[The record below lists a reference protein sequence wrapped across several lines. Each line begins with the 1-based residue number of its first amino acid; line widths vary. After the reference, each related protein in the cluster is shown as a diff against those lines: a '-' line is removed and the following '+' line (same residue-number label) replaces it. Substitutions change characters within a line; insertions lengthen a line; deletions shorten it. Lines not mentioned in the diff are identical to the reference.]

1 MLCGLC
7 NLRGDLCTGFV
18 GKIDNQRIFAGDRNG
33 ELLGHCN
40 LLANQL
46 TDFFNGIDAIHIVTM
61 DT

>member
-1 MLCGLC
+1 
-7 NLRGDLCTGFV
+7 
-18 GKIDNQRIFAGDRNG
+18 
-33 ELLGHCN
+33 LLGHCN